1 MRVGA
6 GLVLITYAEPVAYS
20 FTGFFSPVDNLPT
33 FNSFKAGSAVPV
45 KFSLAGDQGLGIV
58 AADYPKSETIACNS
72 TAPVDGIEE
81 TSTPGTAT
89 CSTTR

>member
-1 MRVGA
+1 M
-6 GLVLITYAEPVAYS
+6 
-20 FTGFFSPVDNLPT
+20 DNLPT
-33 FNSFKAGSAVPV
+33 FNSIKAGSAVPV